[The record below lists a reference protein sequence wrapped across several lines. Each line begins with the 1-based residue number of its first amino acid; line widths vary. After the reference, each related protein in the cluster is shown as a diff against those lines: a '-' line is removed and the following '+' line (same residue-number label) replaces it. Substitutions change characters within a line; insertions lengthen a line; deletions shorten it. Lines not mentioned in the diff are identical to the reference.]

1 MTTGVLERKTEWQ
14 LLVDRK
20 LGDHEKRLSDA
31 EKEHAVY
38 KAVAAEQQKF
48 VMDRFNRIQ
57 DNIAETRNELT
68 SDISKINSNINKVL
82 WAIGA
87 AVILAFVQFV
97 VSGGLRLPT

>member
-1 MTTGVLERKTEWQ
+1 M
-14 LLVDRK
+14 
-20 LGDHEKRLSDA
+20 GDHEKRLTDA

-38 KAVAAEQQKF
+38 KAVAEEQQKF

-57 DNIAETRNELT
+57 DNIAQTRAELT
-68 SDISKINSNINKVL
+68 SDIAKINSNINKVL

-97 VSGGLRLPT
+97 IAGGLKLPT